1 MKLIILMV
9 ALLVVGL
16 LTIQQMAPNAETSAA
31 PVDLNS
37 SNSSPQIPQVP
48 TRPDQVKQFGEDMS
62 EYIQSEAA
70 KSAAALEEAQKQ

>member
-9 ALLVVGL
+9 ALLIVGL
-16 LTIQQMAPNAETSAA
+16 LTMQQMAPNAETPASSVELNSANSAA
-31 PVDLNS
+31 E
-37 SNSSPQIPQVP
+37 IPRVP

-70 KSAAALEEAQKQ
+70 KRAAALEEAQKQ